1 MTRTMSSLIELAAAL
16 SLGCIETVYHA
27 VHINEYS
34 VYEISQK
41 QNHIERCRPVQQQ
54 LGPCSYLAIT

>member
-1 MTRTMSSLIELAAAL
+1 MSFLTELAAVL
-16 SLGCIETVYHA
+16 SFGCIETVYKVYHI

-41 QNHIERCRPVQQQ
+41 QNNIERCRPVQQQ
-54 LGPCSYLAIT
+54 LGSCSYLAIT